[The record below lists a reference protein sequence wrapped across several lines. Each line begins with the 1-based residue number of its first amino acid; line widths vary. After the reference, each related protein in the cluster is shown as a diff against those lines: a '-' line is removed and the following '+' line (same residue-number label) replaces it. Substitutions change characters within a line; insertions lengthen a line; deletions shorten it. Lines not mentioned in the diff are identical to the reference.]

1 MTRILNE
8 SSALSEWKPT
18 DMHSPQEL
26 REQCAKRLLASVE
39 RVGHLT
45 AFIGL
50 DGFVDEIIHLVDVR
64 HNSESFDRIPTITRL
79 AERLQGAAGRSTN
92 LEAVTQRV
100 KIGGNGPIMANALCR
115 FGVAVTYVGAL
126 GYPTLHPVFADF
138 AARAEVH
145 SIAPPGLTDALEFE
159 DGKVL
164 VGKTTQLGEITWD
177 NIQLRYGRKKFA
189 DKFFASDLV
198 AFVNWTMIPFMSDI
212 WEAVQRELCPVDK
225 SKRRKIFFDLCDP
238 EKRTPDDLRRALQ
251 LIRKFGAYFEVILGL
266 NEKEAIEV
274 GAVLGFD
281 RDVQTR
287 SALAGL
293 TRDIRST
300 TGVDTLVV
308 HPVSY
313 ALAASGNDC
322 VIVDGPYIAKPLITT
337 GAGDHFNAGFCLGKT
352 LGFED
357 EMSVLVGVAT
367 SGFYVRN
374 AQSPRLTDLA
384 EMLRNWPVKDL

>member
-1 MTRILNE
+1 
-8 SSALSEWKPT
+8 
-18 DMHSPQEL
+18 MHSPQEL
-26 REQCAKRLLASVE
+26 REQCAKHLLASVE
-39 RVGHLT
+39 RAGHLT

-64 HNSESFDRIPTITRL
+64 HNSESFERIPSITKLAARL
-79 AERLQGAAGRSTN
+79 EGAAGRSTN
-92 LEAVTQRV
+92 IEAVTQRV

-115 FGVAVTYVGAL
+115 FGVAVTYLGAL

-145 SIAPPGLTDALEFE
+145 SIAPPGLTDAYEFE

-164 VGKTTQLGEITWD
+164 VGKTTQLGEITWE

-189 DKFFASDLV
+189 DKFFSSDLV

-212 WEAVQRELCPVDK
+212 WEAVQSELCPVDK
-225 SKRRKIFFDLCDP
+225 VKRRKIFFDLCDP

-251 LIRKFGAYFEVILGL
+251 LIKKFSAYFDVILGL

-274 GAVLGFD
+274 GAVLGFS
-281 RDVQTR
+281 RDANTR
-287 SALAGL
+287 GALAELARG
-293 TRDIRST
+293 IRT
-300 TGVDTLVV
+300 MTGVDTLVV

-313 ALAASGNDC
+313 ALAVTGDNCAAGRWSF
-322 VIVDGPYIAKPLITT
+322 ISKPLITT

-352 LGFED
+352 LGFDD
-357 EMSVLVGVAT
+357 EMCVLVGVTT

-384 EMLRNWPVKDL
+384 EMLRNWPAKDL